1 MTTSPGTGTQDP
13 SPIPARGPA
22 GTFRSQNV
30 VVPAAALAH
39 LRRALARGMGV
50 PSAVHVL
57 QDAGFATG
65 ETLYREFARE
75 LAGDNGR
82 QGTPDPS
89 TLPEKGFWDRLDDFF
104 GARGWGHLESERVH
118 SGLGMVR
125 AHQWAEAD
133 KRGQEAQPGCF
144 FTSGLLAH
152 LLGQAAG
159 GPVAVLEVRCRSRG
173 DEACEF
179 LYGSEAAVHEIYGL
193 LLDERSVEEALAEL

>member
-1 MTTSPGTGTQDP
+1 MAREMAGSP
-13 SPIPARGPA
+13 
-22 GTFRSQNV
+22 RSRNV
-30 VVPAAALAH
+30 VLPAAALAH
-39 LRRALARGMGV
+39 LRRALARELEV
-50 PSAVHVL
+50 SSAVHAL

-65 ETLYREFARE
+65 ESLYREFARE
-75 LAGDNGR
+75 LAGHNGH
-82 QGTPDPS
+82 QETPDPS
-89 TLPEKGFWDRLDDFF
+89 TLPEKGFWDRLDNFF
-104 GARGWGHLESERVH
+104 GARGWGHLETERVH

-133 KRGQEAQPGCF
+133 ERGHETQPGCF

-173 DEACEF
+173 DQACEF